1 MIDVYY
7 YQSGQLFQAVASA
20 TGEDSARGHVGQ
32 CLLLQASAGSFV
44 ALQCGISYGKC
55 QCGKAFIGGDELVYF
70 VEIHSPQWSQRGA
83 FHGFSGRCI
92 LYG

>member
-32 CLLLQASAGSFV
+32 CLLLQETAGVFV
-44 ALQCGISYGKC
+44 TPQCGVSHFES
-55 QCGKAFIGGDELVYF
+55 QCSEFLVGGYQFIYF
-70 VEIHSPQWSQRGA
+70 FQIYSP
-83 FHGFSGRCI
+83 
-92 LYG
+92 